1 MKPNKATAPNAA
13 MTLRFQIERD
23 ARGIGESRRS
33 ASVIG
38 CPRLPPQC
46 QSRSAM
52 SAMSSPAGFRRHGGR
67 CALRGGSRDLSPM
80 PNKGAAANRRERFQ
94 CYAGVQAAVAE
105 LSR

>member
-1 MKPNKATAPNAA
+1 MPPNKPAAPNA
-13 MTLRFQIERD
+13 
-23 ARGIGESRRS
+23 GIASQLTIGHHWPGVGEPERS

-52 SAMSSPAGFRRHGGR
+52 SAMSSPAGFRRHSGR

-80 PNKGAAANRRERFQ
+80 PNKCAAANRRERFK
-94 CYAGVQAAVAE
+94 CYAGVAAAVAE